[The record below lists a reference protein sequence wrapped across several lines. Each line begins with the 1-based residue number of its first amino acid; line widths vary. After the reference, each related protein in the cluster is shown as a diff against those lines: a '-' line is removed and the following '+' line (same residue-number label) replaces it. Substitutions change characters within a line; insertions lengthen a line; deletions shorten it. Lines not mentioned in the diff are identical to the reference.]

1 MTKVA
6 LAIETNLIFFPVT
19 VDKLTLLLRQYFCY
33 LSRVGHFDPTPKQS
47 VGSRRGRFF

>member
-6 LAIETNLIFFPVT
+6 LAIETIFFPVT

-33 LSRVGHFDPTPKQS
+33 LSRVGHFDPTSKQS
-47 VGSRRGRFF
+47 VGSRRGRVF